1 MEGKNYCSAC
11 KPHSNW
17 ILDATIFKALQSSNW
32 SYLEDT
38 YVNPVVVE
46 YLIQL
51 ILEALQSNNRRH
63 LEDMYANLV
72 VIDCLVELIEY
83 LVY

>member
-1 MEGKNYCSAC
+1 
-11 KPHSNW
+11 
-17 ILDATIFKALQSSNW
+17 
-32 SYLEDT
+32 
-38 YVNPVVVE
+38 VNPVVVE